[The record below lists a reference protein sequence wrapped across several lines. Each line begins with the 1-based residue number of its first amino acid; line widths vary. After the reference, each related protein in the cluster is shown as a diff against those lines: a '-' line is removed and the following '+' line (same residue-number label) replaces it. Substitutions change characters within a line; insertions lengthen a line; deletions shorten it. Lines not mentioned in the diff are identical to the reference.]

1 MNLKNQLKNLLR
13 KVKNKINK
21 LWKDLIEIYLKVKL
35 SKRSDCNYYQNLC
48 KEFKENFLKN

>member
-21 LWKDLIEIYLKVKL
+21 LWKDLIGIYLKVKHSKL
-35 SKRSDCNYYQNLC
+35 SDYNYYQNLC
-48 KEFKENFLKN
+48 KEFKDNFLKN